1 MKKHIIYILTV
12 VAVLLP
18 GLWSCSSGDEELL
31 PWSEGSE
38 AIPAGDV
45 PVVFRTNLPTAN
57 SATRANAGMLEGEA
71 DPVVTSLQMLCFDK
85 YGTYVGRRT
94 ATNLE
99 AQGTTP
105 DKGTFKGSVPDVTTH
120 IHFIGN
126 LELSFPASSIGKHEN
141 VLMHSIETTTY
152 YSSAPKMVYWGYIRK
167 DTPEEMQ
174 AWLNP
179 TTASTDG
186 PHTVY
191 MVHDRAQVQLATTT
205 EGSTKVVDFND
216 DDIQSIDQW
225 VISNG
230 RERGYVA
237 PYNQSASTAV
247 GPFVGYYT
255 ETGSGATATRTA
267 TPHFTEYEEGGRYTA
282 TEGSLAPATQPL
294 FLYEDINQLGE
305 GATNT
310 VKVIVKVTYK
320 TEGTIN
326 DANKVR
332 YQVVLLQDK
341 DKNQLRI
348 TRNHIYIIHLGRMP
362 YELGYATLAEAV
374 AATSFTNGQ
383 MVSVA
388 EAVSN
393 ITNGEIAMQLNDGHT
408 SIIYQ
413 QASDAGRE
421 VLIPFSFAMMDG
433 SGAPYT
439 LDDNGNKTTTRVQGT
454 DFTLTCETN
463 TGALSENTSDMSIA
477 DYDPSTGQGH
487 LKMKIGTVS
496 SNLQEAKVTITDKNY
511 GMSRVLNVYTIT
523 KFNMTATLE
532 RVQNKWRTNV
542 SGSYT
547 CPTYHLHLTL
557 PGYYPAGLYPITV
570 KFATSTLNA
579 FSDATPDAASGSFGV
594 AVESTASL
602 TNSNTANAWNYKA
615 QDWGY
620 WYTYDILTKPEG
632 VDDQH
637 PLELDIYLDDV
648 RGLRG
653 TRASQVGLFLQIQY
667 FGETITRTTN

>member
-1 MKKHIIYILTV
+1 MKKYMIYILTV
-12 VAVLLP
+12 VVLLP

-31 PWSEGSE
+31 PWSEGGGE

-45 PVVFRTNLPTAN
+45 PVVFCTNLPTAN
-57 SATRANAGMLEGEA
+57 SSTRANAGMLEGEA
-71 DPVVTSLQMLCFDK
+71 DPAVTTLQMLCFDR

-94 ATNLE
+94 ATTLV

-105 DKGTFKGSVPDVTTH
+105 DRGTFTGSVPDVTAH
-120 IHFIGN
+120 IHFLGN

-141 VLMHSIETTTY
+141 VLMHSLETTTL
-152 YSSAPKMVYWGYIRK
+152 YSSAPKMVYWGYVRK
-167 DTPEEMQ
+167 ETPEEMQ

-179 TTASTDG
+179 GTGTT

-191 MVHDRAQVQLATTT
+191 MVHDRAQVQLATKTVG
-205 EGSTKVVDFND
+205 GSKVVDFSD
-216 DDIQSIDQW
+216 DDIESIDQW

-237 PYNQSASTAV
+237 PYNQAASTAE
-247 GPFVGYYT
+247 GPFVGYYDA
-255 ETGSGATATRTA
+255 ATLTA
-267 TPHFTEYEEGGRYTA
+267 TPVFTEYDECGRYTA
-282 TEGSLAPATQPL
+282 TESSLAPATQPL

-310 VKVIVKVTYK
+310 VKVIVKMTYK
-320 TEGTIN
+320 VKGPIN
-326 DANKVR
+326 NANKVR

-341 DKNQLRI
+341 DKQQLHV
-348 TRNHIYIIHLGRMP
+348 TRNHIYIIRLGRMP
-362 YELGYATLAEAV
+362 YELGYATLTEAA

-393 ITNGEIAMQLNDGHT
+393 ITNGEISMQLNDGRT

-413 QASDAGRE
+413 QPSDAGRT
-421 VLIPFSFAMMDG
+421 VLIPFSFARTDG
-433 SGAPYT
+433 SGAPVT
-439 LDDNGNKTTTRVQGT
+439 LDDNGNETTTQVT
-454 DFTLTCETN
+454 LSDFTLTCETN
-463 TGALSENTSDMSIA
+463 TGALSPAASDLSIA
-477 DYDPSTGQGH
+477 DYNQTTGEGH
-487 LKMKIGTVS
+487 ISMKIGTVS
-496 SNLQEAKVTITDKNY
+496 SNLQEAMVTITDKYY

-523 KFNMTATLE
+523 QFNMAATLQRE
-532 RVQNKWRTNV
+532 QGKQRTGISPN
-542 SGSYT
+542 SDGTGGYT

-557 PGYYPAGLYPITV
+557 PGDYPAGLYPITV

-579 FSDATPDAASGSFGV
+579 FSDDTPDAASGSFGV
-594 AVESTASL
+594 TVETTASL
-602 TNSNTANAWNYKA
+602 DNSTTTTDWNYNA
-615 QDWGY
+615 VNWGY
-620 WYTYDILTKPEG
+620 WYTYQIHSKPIG

-653 TRASQVGLFLQIQY
+653 TQASQVGLFLMIEY
-667 FGETITRTTN
+667 FGDARTLIAT